1 MQIDLS
7 ISDIHLNPYIFI
19 RAKGGMTKQ
28 MIYHGEHDWK
38 YEGCRADYES
48 SKEIADKMINKYGM
62 CDIGLTTVNDLIR
75 QGDKDATKLIQKYQR
90 CIESAASELIEGKE
104 FTGEEFKKYVD
115 EYLKN
120 NN

>member
-1 MQIDLS
+1 MIITAKQTLEEC
-7 ISDIHLNPYIFI
+7 LNARKLQEFF
-19 RAKGGMTKQ
+19 GTC
-28 MIYHGEHDWK
+28 D
-38 YEGCRADYES
+38 EGCRADYES
-48 SKEIADKMINKYGM
+48 SKEIADKMINKYDM

-90 CIESAASELIEGKE
+90 CIESAASELIKGKE